1 MILDIV
7 KQAVK
12 IKTTCKNESLLIS
25 EAEYVYA
32 CTYALKQ
39 MGKPAAQ
46 AEILKSSQTI
56 EELRERIVPFFEERL
71 EGYQEQPPMHR
82 LLRLLIYSKV
92 EGSITE
98 EIRKLMDE
106 I

>member
-1 MILDIV
+1 MVLEIV

-25 EAEYVYA
+25 PAEYVYA
-32 CTYALKQ
+32 CVFALKQ
-39 MGKPAAQ
+39 MGKPAEQVQMVKNAG
-46 AEILKSSQTI
+46 TI
-56 EELRERIVPFFEERL
+56 EGLRVQIVPYFEERL
-71 EGYQEQPPMHR
+71 ESVKDEKPKYR
-82 LLRLLIYSKV
+82 LLHLLINSKV
-92 EGSITE
+92 EGGITD